1 MYRIHG
7 CMRCCLAKGSQPAST
22 SRGGGCG
29 QRPLLRDYTPTTQN
43 PPNSIPCSSPGLLF
57 LGRATHHMS
66 NGRHRWDDVTVYFEG
81 HPGASVSLASHTPHV
96 SSQTARDTHRSTN
109 SEQVISPSNPQLQ
122 GLLGFL
128 TRPTQMPL
136 SPGRALI
143 SPRPSRPA
151 PGVPSS
157 GDSAKSSRIPSAR
170 TTLLAQMQVPSSPP
184 SLMFEEHP
192 ATDIS

>member
-1 MYRIHG
+1 MAV
-7 CMRCCLAKGSQPAST
+7 CTAAWPKEVSLQV
-22 SRGGGCG
+22 
-29 QRPLLRDYTPTTQN
+29 QRWRLWPEALLRACAPTAEN
-43 PPNSIPCSSPGLLF
+43 PHSSILCSSPGLLF

-66 NGRHRWDDVTVYFEG
+66 KGRHCWDDVTVYFEG
-81 HPGASVSLASHTPHV
+81 HPGASVSLASHTLHV

-109 SEQVISPSNPQLQ
+109 SEQVISPSDPRLQ

-136 SPGRALI
+136 SPGPTGRAPM

-157 GDSAKSSRIPSAR
+157 GDSAKSKLNLIGPCHSLSSNIS
-170 TTLLAQMQVPSSPP
+170 PSSPL
-184 SLMFEEHP
+184 SFMFGEHP
-192 ATDIS
+192 AT